1 MNRRRSFRLLITLA
15 ALVPAV
21 GVVLALQRRE
31 TIALRHELAL
41 VRASTVD
48 LERLRAENRRLRETQ
63 ISAAELATLRADH
76 AALSRLWSELE
87 TLTKM
92 PPIATP

>member
-21 GVVLALQRRE
+21 GVVLALQRQD
-31 TIALRHELAL
+31 TIALRRELA
-41 VRASTVD
+41 VACASTAD

-76 AALSRLWSELE
+76 AALPRLWSELE
-87 TLTKM
+87 TLTTK
-92 PPIATP
+92 PPIARP